1 MYWGQ
6 LNDVGDSFGHFGHKH
21 PLSFQISVGHQY
33 SSDVINI
40 LEFSPISSRQ
50 YHDVTNITVTDQ
62 MPTFLNIRFN
72 N

>member
-1 MYWGQ
+1 MLVTDVGDEMYWGQ

-33 SSDVINI
+33 SSDVIN
-40 LEFSPISSRQ
+40 
-50 YHDVTNITVTDQ
+50 NITVTDQ